1 MNWLQIFAGV
11 IMFIVFIGVVYHITG
26 PVE

>member
-1 MNWLQIFAGV
+1 MNWLQILAGV
-11 IMFIVFIGVVYHITG
+11 VAFIVFIGVVYHITG